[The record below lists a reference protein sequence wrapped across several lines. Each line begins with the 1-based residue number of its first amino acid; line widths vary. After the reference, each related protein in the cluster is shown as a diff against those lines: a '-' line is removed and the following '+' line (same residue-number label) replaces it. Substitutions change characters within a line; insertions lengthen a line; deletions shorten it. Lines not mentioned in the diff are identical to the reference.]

1 MVQEEAPLE
10 SPDRCAPVVAAAMPA
25 RTVALVATP
34 ARWVA
39 CSAAIAGGF
48 VVATAGVLAFVHSSR
63 PLSSLESVFAWVA
76 ALGALLS
83 FVLLRAEES
92 RIAREL
98 RIARTG
104 TPALRGLAARRRE
117 QLPFFARPFSANVA
131 VAAVCLADG
140 DREAAADALRRGSP
154 LMRGGRIDRLRAIV
168 EADLERATRG
178 SGALERVIERLRA
191 MPAIGHREADR
202 YRTHVLVKSVL
213 ERGDVDTA
221 HDLAL
226 ELGAAADP
234 DQTIY
239 ATWLRVWFDLD
250 DENDGGDDVWPPL
263 VEGQTRLAALA
274 ARAHGAERLVDKLE
288 ARLLAIAPS
297 GQQG

>member
-1 MVQEEAPLE
+1 
-10 SPDRCAPVVAAAMPA
+10 
-25 RTVALVATP
+25 
-34 ARWVA
+34 
-39 CSAAIAGGF
+39 
-48 VVATAGVLAFVHSSR
+48 
-63 PLSSLESVFAWVA
+63 LSSLESVFAWVG

-83 FVLLRAEES
+83 VVLLRAEES

-104 TPALRGLAARRRE
+104 TPALRGLAARRRQ
-117 QLPFFARPFSANVA
+117 QLPFFARPFAANVA
-131 VAAVCLADG
+131 IAAVCLADG

-168 EADLERATRG
+168 EADLERASR
-178 SGALERVIERLRA
+178 SAEALERVIDRLRA

-202 YRTHVLVKSVL
+202 YRTHVLVKAVL
-213 ERGDVDTA
+213 ERGDADTA
-221 HDLAL
+221 QDLAL
-226 ELGAAADP
+226 QLRAEVDP

-250 DENDGGDDVWPPL
+250 DRSGDEGNVWPPL

-288 ARLLAIAPS
+288 ERLLAIAPS